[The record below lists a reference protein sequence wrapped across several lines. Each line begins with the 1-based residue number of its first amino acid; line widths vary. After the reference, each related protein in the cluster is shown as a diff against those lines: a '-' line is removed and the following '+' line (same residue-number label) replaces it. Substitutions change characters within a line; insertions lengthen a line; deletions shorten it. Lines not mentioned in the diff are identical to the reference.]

1 MKNPPHS
8 YEAEISVLGSILVDP
23 DSHTKVGDIIHR
35 EDFYDPKNQVIYEA
49 MNQLINKN
57 AKVDLI
63 TLSNHLSGQKLTEKC
78 GGPSYL
84 AELIERVPTSA
95 HIVQYAL
102 IVKHKSTLRKL
113 LKAGQDI
120 TALSYE
126 EDKDVEALLEKAEK
140 QLFSV
145 SQNFVKDKFVHIKD
159 ILTATYDKIIDL
171 HDPEMKDKF
180 TGVPSGFK
188 SLDNITNGFHS
199 SDLIILAARPSMGK
213 TALALNMAQNAAKKG
228 HSIGVISLEMAKD
241 QLVERMFSSLLEVD
255 SWKIKSGK
263 LEEADFARIGPVM
276 DQMNSLKIYID
287 DSLGSS
293 VTELR
298 AKTRRLQM
306 EHGLDMLIID
316 YLQLMSSN
324 KGGASFNRVQEIAE
338 ISRSLKS
345 LARELNIPII
355 ALSQLSRAVE
365 SRPNKQPVLSDLRD
379 SGAIEQDADIVLM
392 LYRDDYYDSDSDR
405 KGLVDVFIRKH
416 RNGPVGQIEMKFK
429 KERMRF
435 YDLDKKRPE
444 QGQAAQNRTHK
455 EVGQAKTESFAGA
468 ETFIPDF

>member
-1 MKNPPHS
+1 MKTPPHS
-8 YEAEISVLGSILVDP
+8 IDAELSVLGAILLDP
-23 DSHTKVGDIIHR
+23 ESYMKVGDLLSR
-35 EDFYDPKNQVIYEA
+35 SDFYDPKNQLIFGA
-49 MNQLINKN
+49 MYDLFSKN
-57 AKVDLI
+57 SNVDLI
-63 TLSNHLSGQKLTEKC
+63 TLSAHLDSQNMLEKA
-78 GGPSYL
+78 GGNLYIT
-84 AELIERVPTSA
+84 ELIENVPTSA

-120 TALSYE
+120 TALSFE
-126 EDKDVEALLEKAEK
+126 EDRDIEELLEKAEQ

-159 ILTATYDKIIDL
+159 ILTITYDKIIDL
-171 HDPEMKDKF
+171 HDPDMKDKF
-180 TGVPSGFK
+180 VGVPSGFQT
-188 SLDNITNGFHS
+188 LDSMTSGLQP

-213 TALALNMAQNAAKKG
+213 TAFALNIAQNAAKKDKAVG
-228 HSIGVISLEMAKD
+228 IISLEMAKD
-241 QLVERMFSSLLEVD
+241 QLVERMFCSLLEVD

-263 LEEADFARIGPVM
+263 LEEADFAKIGPVM
-276 DQMNSLKIYID
+276 DQMNSLKIFID

-306 EHGLDMLIID
+306 EFGLDLLIID

-324 KGGASFNRVQEIAE
+324 KGGASFNRVQEISE
-338 ISRSLKS
+338 ISRSLKA

-365 SRPNKQPVLSDLRD
+365 SRPNKQPVLSDLRE
-379 SGAIEQDADIVLM
+379 SGAIEQDADIVMM
-392 LYRDDYYDSDSDR
+392 LYRDDYYDPESDR
-405 KGLVDVFIRKH
+405 KGVTDLFIRKH
-416 RNGPVGQIEMKFK
+416 RNGPVGHIELKFK

-435 YDLDKKRPE
+435 YDINTTRHE
-444 QGQAAQNRTHK
+444 QGANDFQRDHK
-455 EVGQAKTESFAGA
+455 SKNKPSAETFAGA